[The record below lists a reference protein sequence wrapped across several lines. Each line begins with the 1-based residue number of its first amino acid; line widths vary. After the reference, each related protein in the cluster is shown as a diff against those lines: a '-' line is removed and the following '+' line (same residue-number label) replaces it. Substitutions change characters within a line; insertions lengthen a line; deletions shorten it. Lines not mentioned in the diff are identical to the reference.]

1 MFNLIAKAKEAGY
14 QFWISASKVLTVT
27 TGTEMGLT
35 IIKTVTDINPC
46 LLVAELM
53 NLGITLSPDNNYFC
67 WLDSEGVLWA
77 VDRHHL
83 YRGNTGEHGVNW
95 DVVYHHGMV
104 INTPEQASILFK
116 IPHIGRFTATVMYSA
131 GLNHGDALILLI
143 NSAIFSWLQLTALN
157 DWLAFPSM
165 S

>member
-104 INTPEQASILFK
+104 IKEGANK
-116 IPHIGRFTATVMYSA
+116 WG
-131 GLNHGDALILLI
+131 
-143 NSAIFSWLQLTALN
+143 NSSRLTQSFHFFMFEPIFSPVNALN
-157 DWLAFPSM
+157 QPI
-165 S
+165 